1 MRAVQNPN
9 SKETHPMCKLSDIFS
24 EEKLKTLSETKKKRL
39 RDHVKNQIE
48 TSSAIHKI
56 LIENEEIRNMIKE
69 NPPEE
74 LRAALRTRLKRKF
87 ALKDF

>member
-1 MRAVQNPN
+1 
-9 SKETHPMCKLSDIFS
+9 MCKLSDIFS